1 MKVTFTFDLDEA
13 GDKEL
18 YRQYTVTEELHL
30 LLWDIEQE
38 VFRPARKH
46 GYPGPDMARLNEL
59 LEQDY
64 VQEAIELLES
74 LYYKKKEER
83 LTYE

>member
-1 MKVTFTFDLDEA
+1 MKVTFTFDLDEP

-18 YRQYTVTEELHL
+18 YRQHNVTEELHL
-30 LLWDIEQE
+30 LIWDIEQE
-38 VFRPARKH
+38 VFRPARRH
-46 GYPGPDMARLNEL
+46 GYSGPDMARLNEL
-59 LEQDY
+59 LDDDD
-64 VQEAIELLES
+64 VQEAISLLES